1 MRGRCNARLDPGIT
15 RGEGGQVRG
24 TPWIEKRCVLKFGGV
39 AAEPPAGVVA
49 AVGEEGSCAG
59 LVGGALL
66 VGLDAVV
73 LERREQE
80 LAYLHGIV
88 TAAVPYADA
97 PDGPVADP

>member
-1 MRGRCNARLDPGIT
+1 MGSTFPCAARRLGRDDDRVLAGLT
-15 RGEGGQVRG
+15 
-24 TPWIEKRCVLKFGGV
+24 KRCVLKFGGV
-39 AAEPPAGVVA
+39 AAKPPAGVVA

-80 LAYLHGIV
+80 LAYLHAIV